1 MKKLAV
7 VLVVVISQLAF
18 GQSKKTT
25 THKVFQPPYKQIIVE
40 EHIEPGYKAPTRR
53 YLLEMLFNASPDVK
67 QEFKIA
73 QQFTYNKVRSTS
85 IFDWDTQILLD
96 RDKWLD
102 TISVNRYMD
111 FDKYEVNY
119 MMLVE
124 RTNISITQCE
134 WFWVRDKQS
143 LEIVRSIRFLYKND
157 MELIDVCDSDIKN
170 VNNYK
175 R

>member
-1 MKKLAV
+1 
-7 VLVVVISQLAF
+7 
-18 GQSKKTT
+18 
-25 THKVFQPPYKQIIVE
+25 
-40 EHIEPGYKAPTRR
+40 
-53 YLLEMLFNASPDVK
+53 
-67 QEFKIA
+67 
-73 QQFTYNKVRSTS
+73 
-85 IFDWDTQILLD
+85 
-96 RDKWLD
+96 
-102 TISVNRYMD
+102 MD

-143 LEIVRSIRFLYKND
+143 LEIVRSISFLYKND

>member
-25 THKVFQPPYKQIIVE
+25 THKVFQPPYKQIIVDE
-40 EHIEPGYKAPTRR
+40 EIIEPGYKAPTRR

-102 TISVNRYMD
+102 TVSVNRYMD

-119 MMLVE
+119 MMLVRE
-124 RTNISITQCE
+124 NKHI
-134 WFWVRDKQS
+134 
-143 LEIVRSIRFLYKND
+143 
-157 MELIDVCDSDIKN
+157 
-170 VNNYK
+170 NNSM
-175 R
+175 

>member
-1 MKKLAV
+1 MKKLLLVLAV
-7 VLVVVISQLAF
+7 AVSSVGF

-25 THKVFQPPYKQIIVE
+25 THKVFQPPYKQIIVKE
-40 EHIEPGYKAPTRR
+40 IIEPGYKAPSRR
-53 YLLEMLFNASPDVK
+53 YLLEMLFNASLGVK

-134 WFWVRDKQS
+134 WFWVIDKQS
-143 LEIVRSIRFLYKND
+143 HKIVRSIRFLYKND